1 VSKARNAEGAG
12 EAAGVSLVR
21 GDALFRLQRAV
32 GLIPP
37 DGLGLARRILL
48 FVAVTWLPLVLWAAW
63 RGRVVAGGADD
74 PLLAHFGIHV
84 RCLVAIPLLV
94 MAEGVAQSILARVVP
109 QFLQLG
115 LVADRGAFERVLGE
129 VARLRDRS
137 LPWVVILGLVA
148 AWTVLAPIAHE
159 PHEIKWAVEA
169 SADARLGF
177 GGWWYLY
184 VARPIF
190 LTLVLAWLW
199 RIVLAIALMRRIA
212 ALELSLVPTHP
223 DGQAGLGFLESL
235 PAAFVPV
242 VFALSAVLASAW
254 AHDVVYHGVSI
265 ASLRLPAAGFLVL
278 VSLLF
283 LAPLLAFA
291 PLLSR
296 VKREARAAY
305 AALLAEHGRAVHE
318 RWIERRPRVENELLS
333 APEIGPV
340 ADTHAIYH
348 AVARIAAVPVGRRA
362 LGAVIAPAVVPMIV
376 VAMLQIPAKDL
387 LLMILKALA

>member
-1 VSKARNAEGAG
+1 M
-12 EAAGVSLVR
+12 GVSLVR

-32 GLIPP
+32 GLIPS

-94 MAEGVAQSILARVVP
+94 LAEGVAQAVLGRVVP
-109 QFLQLG
+109 QFLRTG
-115 LVADRGAFERVLGE
+115 LIADRGAFERVIGE
-129 VARLRDRS
+129 VAQLRDRS
-137 LPWVVILGLVA
+137 LPWVVMLGLVA
-148 AWTVLAPIAHE
+148 VWTLLAPLAHE
-159 PHEIKWAVEA
+159 PHELKWAVE
-169 SADARLGF
+169 SPVEARLGF

-184 VARPIF
+184 VVRPVF
-190 LTLVLAWLW
+190 LTLVLAWMW
-199 RIVLAIALMRRIA
+199 RIVLAFVLMRRIA
-212 ALELSLVPTHP
+212 SLELSLVPTHP
-223 DGQAGLGFLESL
+223 DGRAGLGFLESL
-235 PAAFVPV
+235 PVAFVPV
-242 VFALSAVLASAW
+242 VFSLSAVLASAW
-254 AHDVVYHGVSI
+254 AHDVVYHGTAI

-291 PLLSR
+291 PALAR
-296 VKREARAAY
+296 VRREARAAY
-305 AALLAEHGRAVHE
+305 GALLAEHGRAVHA
-318 RWIERRPRVENELLS
+318 RWIERQPRTENELLS

-348 AVARIAAVPVGRRA
+348 AVVRIAAVPVGRRA
-362 LGAVIAPAVVPMIV
+362 LTAVLAPAVVPMIV
-376 VAMLQIPAKDL
+376 VAMLQVPVKDL